1 MFDSIIGH
9 NNIKRQLDR
18 VLEENRLANA
28 YLFSGPSKVGKF
40 TMAME
45 FAIQIMG
52 EKYRKEIESYIFPD
66 FTVVY
71 PFLKKEIASKG
82 SLLENIRMNM
92 IESHRNEDSNDPFE
106 GMSANANIPIDI
118 VRELILYTGKKSFI
132 SDRRVIII
140 KNAEKMRKEGA
151 NSFLKLL
158 EEPPENTIFILT
170 TDNLSV
176 ILPTIISRCQLI
188 RFGYISNEDIS
199 GHIDPAGLRTDSQ
212 WVYDGTF
219 GNIRFNNIVVKHIN
233 RNALV
238 RAVVNGDEACIADIM
253 NAIDRELNNKNKS
266 GKNIN
271 IKNEM
276 LIFIVRTMILLINA
290 VNIEG
295 YGVSFEESILTGM
308 KKRYSSNDMERISN
322 ELMNIETDIRKNI
335 TFDKTLKYIITLFSV
350 KEVNNV
356 YKG

>member
-1 MFDSIIGH
+1 MFDKIIGH
-9 NNIKRQLDR
+9 NNIKRQLDK
-18 VLEENRLANA
+18 VLGEDRLANA
-28 YLFSGPSKVGKF
+28 YLFAGPSKVGKF
-40 TMAME
+40 TMALE
-45 FAIQIMG
+45 FAIQIIG
-52 EKYRKEIESYIFPD
+52 KKYRNEIESFIFPD

-71 PFLKKEIASKG
+71 PFLKKDISSKG

-92 IESHRNEDSNDPFE
+92 IDRHKNDPDGDMFE
-106 GMSANANIPIDI
+106 GISINANIPIDI

-140 KNAEKMRKEGA
+140 RNAEKMRKEGA

-176 ILPTIISRCQLI
+176 ILPTIVSRCQLI
-188 RFGYISNEDIS
+188 RFGYIDNNDIS
-199 GHIDPAGLRTDSQ
+199 GHIDPAGLQSDSQ

-219 GNIRFNNIVVKHIN
+219 GNIRFNNIITKHIN
-233 RNALV
+233 RNELV
-238 RAVVNGDEACIADIM
+238 RAIVNGNESHIANVMAVI
-253 NAIDRELNNKNKS
+253 EKEFQGKNKS
-266 GKNIN
+266 KNRIN
-271 IKNEM
+271 MKSEM
-276 LIFIVRTMILLINA
+276 LLFIVRTLQLLINA
-290 VNIEG
+290 MHIEK
-295 YGVSFEESILTGM
+295 YPVSFEEGIIDGM
-308 KKRYSSNDMERISN
+308 KKMYNNDDIERISN

-356 YKG
+356 YTG